1 MRRVGCLL
9 SLHPMS
15 MYRRL
20 TFDPGQVSG
29 FITMDDFKIRFG
41 QHNPVTDTYYF
52 SNVRSGL
59 IVGLVC
65 F

>member
-1 MRRVGCLL
+1 
-9 SLHPMS
+9 MS